1 MKAINQTVM
10 RSHFRMNKLA
20 LLLGLIVWLTV
31 ANGQQ
36 GSSLPNMVIF
46 IGDDLAVRDI
56 GPYGNRIVRTPHLD
70 KLAHESLVFDRAFAA
85 SPTCGPSRSSLF
97 TAMYPM
103 RHGAHGNHSG
113 VRPGV
118 SSVVQQLSALG
129 YRVAIAGKLHVG
141 PQDVFPF
148 ERIAGTNAPEPGF
161 ENTPGLHYDLIL
173 APVDEW
179 LSAQKPDKPFV
190 LIVAD
195 HSPHVIWPEK
205 PTYEP
210 AEVDIPPIHIDT
222 DDTRKARARYYT
234 DVTKMDENLGELMDL
249 LEKHGMAA
257 NSILMFTADQGPQWA
272 FGKWGLYDYGIQVP
286 FMVRW
291 PGHVKA
297 GSRTD
302 ALVSQVDILPTM
314 VEIANGTSPQGI
326 DGQSFL
332 SVLKDPS
339 VKHRDTVFAS
349 HTGDRL
355 MNRSPMRM
363 LRTDRFKYI
372 LNLAPDVPYTT
383 HMDRATDHDGGRE
396 YWPSWRVESFRDPH
410 AAAVLWRYHNR
421 PTEELYDVVADPW
434 EQINLA
440 ADPKYANMLDRF
452 RTQMKMA
459 REAQEDHETGPE
471 DLAATNKNP
480 GKGKGPIAPY
490 VF

>member
-1 MKAINQTVM
+1 MIKKIALFVWFACWLAVASGQRKA
-10 RSHFRMNKLA
+10 
-20 LLLGLIVWLTV
+20 
-31 ANGQQ
+31 
-36 GSSLPNMVIF
+36 SLPNMVIF

-56 GPYGNRIVRTPHLD
+56 GPYGNHIVRTPNLD
-70 KLAHESLVFDRAFAA
+70 KLSTESLVFDKAFAA

-113 VRPGV
+113 VREDMP
-118 SSVVQQLSALG
+118 SMVQRLSALG

-141 PQDVFPF
+141 PREVFPF

-179 LSAQKPDKPFV
+179 LGAQDPDKPFV

-205 PTYEP
+205 PMYRP
-210 AEVDIPPIHIDT
+210 DEVDIPPIHIDT

-234 DVTKMDENLGELMDL
+234 DVTKMDTNLGMLMTL
-249 LEKHGMAA
+249 LDKHGMAA

-291 PGHVKA
+291 PGHIRA
-297 GSRTD
+297 GIRTD

-314 VEIANGTSPQGI
+314 VEIANGTPPQGI
-326 DGQSFL
+326 DGKSFL
-332 SVLKDPS
+332 SVLKDPGN
-339 VKHRDTVFAS
+339 KHRDTVFAS

-363 LRTDRFKYI
+363 LRTDRYKYI
-372 LNLAPDVPYTT
+372 LNLAPEIPYTT

-396 YWPSWRVESFRDPH
+396 YWPSWRIESFRDPH
-410 AAAVLWRYHNR
+410 AAAVLWRYHHR
-421 PTEELYDVVADPW
+421 PAEELYDIEADSW
-434 EQINLA
+434 EQVNLA
-440 ADPKYANMLDRF
+440 ADPAYTDMLDRF
-452 RTQMKMA
+452 RLQMKA
-459 REAQEDHETGPE
+459 TREAQGDHETGPE
-471 DLAATNKNP
+471 DLSAPKKNP
-480 GKGKGPIAPY
+480 GNGKEPIAPY

>member
-1 MKAINQTVM
+1 M
-10 RSHFRMNKLA
+10 A
-20 LLLGLIVWLTV
+20 LFVWFICWLSV
-31 ANGQQ
+31 VYGQERA
-36 GSSLPNMVIF
+36 SLPNMVIF

-56 GPYGNRIVRTPHLD
+56 GPYGNHVVRTPNLD
-70 KLAHESLVFDRAFAA
+70 KLSRESLVFDKAFAA

-113 VRPGV
+113 VGEGM
-118 SSVVQQLSALG
+118 SSMVQRLSALG

-141 PQDVFPF
+141 PQEVFPF

-173 APVDEW
+173 APVDKW
-179 LSAQKPDKPFV
+179 LGTQKPDKPFV

-205 PTYEP
+205 PIYRP
-210 AEVDIPPIHIDT
+210 DEVDIPPIHIDT
-222 DDTRKARARYYT
+222 EETRKARARYYT
-234 DVTKMDENLGELMDL
+234 DVTKMDTNLGTLMNL
-249 LEKHGMAA
+249 LDKHGMTA

-291 PGHVKA
+291 PGYVKA

-314 VEIANGTSPQGI
+314 VEIANGMPPKDV
-326 DGQSFL
+326 DGKSFL
-332 SVLKDPS
+332 PVLKDPG

-355 MNRSPMRM
+355 MNRAPMRM
-363 LRTDRFKYI
+363 LRTDRYKYI
-372 LNLAPDVPYTT
+372 LNLAPEIRYTT

-396 YWPSWRVESFRDPH
+396 YWPSWRIESFRDPH
-410 AAAVLWRYHNR
+410 AAAVLWRYHHR
-421 PTEELYDVVADPW
+421 PEEELYDIGADPW
-434 EQINLA
+434 EQVNLA
-440 ADPKYANMLDRF
+440 ADPKYSDILERF
-452 RTQMKMA
+452 RAQMKTT
-459 REAQEDHETGPE
+459 REVQGDYETGPE
-471 DLAATNKNP
+471 DLNAPNKNR
-480 GKGKGPIAPY
+480 GKAKGPVAPY